1 MMLFGSL
8 IYLSLICMNLDF
20 LRMYSVL
27 GVFLEGIK
35 IMKVVDLIALGTEDI
50 Y

>member
-1 MMLFGSL
+1 
-8 IYLSLICMNLDF
+8 MNLDF

-27 GVFLEGIK
+27 VFFLEGIK
-35 IMKVVDLIALGTEDI
+35 MIKVVYLLALGTEDI